1 MQVMREASIVNI
13 KNKMTDIRRN
23 RKTMIYH
30 NYFNNCDYDEE
41 IFVVYGENTVVF
53 WDDDHGVVRGY
64 FYSSD
69 IDEMIKMLHM
79 FPQGCIVDYVTKN
92 KGKMQAILENGGLKL
107 LHEMHRMSAAGL
119 TNEERKNLDENQ
131 ALMME
136 ALYRP
141 QNARCAG
148 LDELEALYQK
158 LNEVFDARESHLP
171 TREDLV
177 KFIQNQ
183 WVAVYYEGEDLLG
196 FHMFTVE
203 KGSFYGY
210 QIWNGGGPEVYFTL
224 VQTTNNLYGKY
235 LHENNIVTDKIKPGY
250 SWINIK
256 NRKSMRLAQFWG
268 QKFDGLYDFVYEKV

>member
-92 KGKMQAILENGGLKL
+92 KGKMQAILENGGVKT
-107 LHEMHRMSAAGL
+107 SA
-119 TNEERKNLDENQ
+119 
-131 ALMME
+131 
-136 ALYRP
+136 
-141 QNARCAG
+141 
-148 LDELEALYQK
+148 
-158 LNEVFDARESHLP
+158 
-171 TREDLV
+171 
-177 KFIQNQ
+177 
-183 WVAVYYEGEDLLG
+183 
-196 FHMFTVE
+196 
-203 KGSFYGY
+203 
-210 QIWNGGGPEVYFTL
+210 
-224 VQTTNNLYGKY
+224 
-235 LHENNIVTDKIKPGY
+235 
-250 SWINIK
+250 
-256 NRKSMRLAQFWG
+256 
-268 QKFDGLYDFVYEKV
+268 